1 MATPGRQLDL
11 AETHEQVLDI
21 CRNLLAELGNPRALS
36 AVRGAAHLDRDLG
49 LGSLERV
56 ELMVRL
62 DSAFGTRL
70 PDQAVAEA
78 DTIDDLVAAVAAAM
92 RATPVGGTPERNADK
107 QARIDI
113 PVREELRAAPGQAQ
127 DAPGVAPTVFT
138 TRTDRGVEAA
148 ETLQEVLRYR
158 ARFDGHRPH
167 LIFPEDPSP
176 SLGTESSSA
185 ALGAGE
191 TPNSPHTI
199 TTFGELYARAETVAQ
214 ELARRGVAPGH
225 TVAIMLPTSPE
236 FFYTFAG
243 ILLAGAI
250 PVPIYPPFRAARIA
264 EYAERQSAILH
275 NAEARLLVTFRQAE
289 TGARLLQPRVPSP
302 QGVVSATRLAE
313 TPAPRADE

>member
-56 ELMVRL
+56 ELMLRL

-92 RATPVGGTPERNADK
+92 RATPVGGTPDRIADK

-113 PVREELRAAPGQAQ
+113 SVREELRAAPGQAQ
-127 DAPGVAPTVFT
+127 DAPGVATTVFT
-138 TRTDRGVEAA
+138 NRTDRGVEAA

-158 ARFDGHRPH
+158 ARFDGNRPH

-191 TPNSPHTI
+191 TPNSPKHTI

-214 ELARRGVAPGH
+214 ELARRGVGPGH
-225 TVAIMLPTSPE
+225 TVAIMLPPSAE
-236 FFYTFAG
+236 VFYTFAG

-250 PVPIYPPFRAARIA
+250 PVPIYPPFPAARIS
-264 EYAERQSAILH
+264 EYAQRQSA
-275 NAEARLLVTFRQAE
+275 
-289 TGARLLQPRVPSP
+289 LLQNA
-302 QGVVSATRLAE
+302 Q
-313 TPAPRADE
+313 APLPVAVLP